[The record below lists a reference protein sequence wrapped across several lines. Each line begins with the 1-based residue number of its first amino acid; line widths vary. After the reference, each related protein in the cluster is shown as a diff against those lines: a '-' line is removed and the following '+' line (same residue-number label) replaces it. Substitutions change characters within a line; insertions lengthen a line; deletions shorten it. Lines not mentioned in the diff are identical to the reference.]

1 MGESNC
7 VSVLLQSSLSSVDQ
21 DAPPAE
27 EKKEKERGKE
37 EQEAAPLKKG
47 PVTISVRVLLY

>member
-1 MGESNC
+1 M
-7 VSVLLQSSLSSVDQ
+7 SVLLQSSLSSVDQ

-47 PVTISVRVLLY
+47 PVTISVRALLY